1 MLREVPNRECGSN
14 YNFLR
19 QHQSHR
25 HGPLRDTNCCEID
38 TAQAGNA
45 VTPTCTTTRRKLL
58 RQPRLQAGNTAF
70 SNTEI

>member
-1 MLREVPNRECGSN
+1 SLRSSAGDTTPALPNRECGSN

-38 TAQAGNA
+38 TTQAGNA
-45 VTPTCTTTRRKLL
+45 
-58 RQPRLQAGNTAF
+58 
-70 SNTEI
+70 